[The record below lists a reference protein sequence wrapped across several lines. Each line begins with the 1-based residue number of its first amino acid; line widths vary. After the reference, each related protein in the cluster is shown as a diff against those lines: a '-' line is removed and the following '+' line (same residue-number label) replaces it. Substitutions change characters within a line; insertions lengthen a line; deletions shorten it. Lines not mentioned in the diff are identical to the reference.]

1 MVYRRYMKLFFHPV
15 ILLSCLGLSGC
26 VPISY
31 DETLSKGTEN
41 LVAGCY
47 RTDIETYL
55 YHQLKNKDTYLI
67 QTGMPYN
74 EWETGSYGKTWKSI
88 VEVPVGTQFRVT
100 RVLNQYWGRD
110 GRRWLI
116 YGRFADATLSD
127 QEFIIPSGYY
137 ARTGQIWISPVSPL
151 ADNNPPRLESNFV
164 RSC

>member
-1 MVYRRYMKLFFHPV
+1 MKLFLQWV

-26 VPISY
+26 ALISY
-31 DETLSKGTEN
+31 DETRSKETQS
-41 LVAGCY
+41 LVTGCY

-55 YHQLKNKDTYLI
+55 YQQLKNKDITII

-74 EWETGSYGKTWKSI
+74 EWETGSYGKTWNSI

-100 RVLNQYWGRD
+100 RVLNQAWGSD

-116 YGRFADATLSD
+116 YGRFVDVTLSD
-127 QEFIIPSGYY
+127 QEFIIPSGNY
-137 ARTGQIWISPVSPL
+137 AQTGQIWISPDSPL
-151 ADNNPPRLESNFV
+151 ADNNPPRFESNFV